1 MTSPAEPNTFHV
13 LSLDGGGLKGLF
25 AAAVLS
31 ELQKDFRSSVADR
44 FDLITGTSTGGLI
57 ALGLGAGL
65 APTEIV
71 DFYVRKG
78 PKVFGTG
85 RTRVGRLF
93 RPKHSAEELRAALEA
108 VFGGKRLG
116 ESKVRLVV
124 PAYSL
129 DSNDVYLFKTPHHE
143 RLIRDHK
150 ESMVDV
156 ALATASAPTFL
167 PIHRLRNNRLIDG
180 GVWANNPVLVGV
192 AEAVSMLDVPLER
205 IRVLSLGA
213 TDPVVDLGRK
223 LDPGGLVAWAR
234 SGKSILLRAPALG
247 ALHAA
252 EHLIGP
258 ENVERVDPVVP
269 DGVFALDKIDG
280 PRLRGLAED
289 VARRESER
297 LRPFFE
303 HTPGP
308 YEPLVPVVSGVN
320 PTDPE

>member
-1 MTSPAEPNTFHV
+1 
-13 LSLDGGGLKGLF
+13 L
-25 AAAVLS
+25 
-31 ELQKDFRSSVADR
+31 
-44 FDLITGTSTGGLI
+44 
-57 ALGLGAGL
+57 
-65 APTEIV
+65 
-71 DFYVRKG
+71 
-78 PKVFGTG
+78 
-85 RTRVGRLF
+85 RT
-93 RPKHSAEELRAALEA
+93 ALEA
-108 VFGGKRLG
+108 VFGSTRLG
-116 ESKVRLVV
+116 DSKVRLVI

-143 RLIRDHK
+143 RLIRDYK

-167 PIHRLRNNRLIDG
+167 PIHRLRNHRLVDG

-192 AEAVSMLDVPLER
+192 AEAVSMLNVPLDR

-252 EHLIGP
+252 EHLIGRD
-258 ENVERVDPVVP
+258 NVQRVDPVVP
-269 DGVFALDKIDG
+269 DGIFALDKIDG

-303 HTPGP
+303 HTRGP
-308 YEPLVPVVSGVN
+308 YEPLRALESDVEHRTV
-320 PTDPE
+320 E

>member
-1 MTSPAEPNTFHV
+1 MAAPDTSRDFHV

-25 AAAVLS
+25 AAAVLA
-31 ELQKDFRSSVADR
+31 ELQEDFGAAVADR
-44 FDLITGTSTGGLI
+44 FDLVTGTSTGGLI

-65 APTEIV
+65 SPEEIV
-71 DFYVRKG
+71 DFYVREG
-78 PKVFGTG
+78 PQVFGGG
-85 RTRVGRLF
+85 RSRVRQIFG
-93 RPKHSAEELRAALEA
+93 PKHSGAGLRTALEA
-108 VFGGKRLG
+108 VFGSKRLG
-116 ESKVRLVV
+116 DSKVRLVI
-124 PAYSL
+124 PSYSL

-143 RLIRDHK
+143 RLIRDYK

-167 PIHRLRNNRLIDG
+167 PIHRLRNNRLVDG

-192 AEAVSMLDVPLER
+192 AEAVSMLDIPLDR

-223 LDPGGLVAWAR
+223 LDPGGLMAWAR
-234 SGKSILLRAPALG
+234 AGKSLLLRAPALG

-258 ENVERVDPVVP
+258 GNVQRVDPVVP
-269 DGVFALDKIDG
+269 DGIFALDKIDG

-297 LRPFFE
+297 LRRFFE

-308 YEPLVPVVSGVN
+308 YEPLRVPERDVERPNS
-320 PTDPE
+320 E